1 MAWPRQIC
9 RVWGSWALCPLGGCW
24 LIDEFQKQHGFWD
37 PVLGRDIGQKQR
49 DPGPR
54 RHLSNPKT
62 QAWRGQRRGD
72 SGWTQRPSCLTV
84 APRQDGGAYGQESW
98 LVWGCRG
105 LGAPPSRFV
114 TLLISG
120 RSFATPKAPSP
131 GCPRQGAPPPFPQ
144 VPGSGHWCPAQRPWG
159 APSPPTLFFRGPE
172 WELFRGPGTGGDGP
186 QVPAGG
192 GRMDPALPAAASHSR
207 CALSPPPLPSSQ
219 SQVQRRQCLIC
230 IPQVWGSSPR
240 HFPPPEPPSP
250 PISTLRSVLVWG
262 AAPVLCGSALPPLP
276 NTQLHGNLSKENLS
290 PFNCVSQSQ
299 LQSTIHCVC

>member
-1 MAWPRQIC
+1 MARPRQIC

-37 PVLGRDIGQKQR
+37 PVLGRDIRQKQR

-131 GCPRQGAPPPFPQ
+131 AVPDREPLLPFHRFRALGTGVPHTDPGVPPHLPPSSSEDQSGNCSGAQGQGAMAPRFPLAEGGWTQRCRQPPPT
-144 VPGSGHWCPAQRPWG
+144 HAARCP
-159 APSPPTLFFRGPE
+159 
-172 WELFRGPGTGGDGP
+172 
-186 QVPAGG
+186 
-192 GRMDPALPAAASHSR
+192 LPHCPAASHR
-207 CALSPPPLPSSQ
+207 CSD
-219 SQVQRRQCLIC
+219 V
-230 IPQVWGSSPR
+230 
-240 HFPPPEPPSP
+240 
-250 PISTLRSVLVWG
+250 SV
-262 AAPVLCGSALPPLP
+262 
-276 NTQLHGNLSKENLS
+276 
-290 PFNCVSQSQ
+290 
-299 LQSTIHCVC
+299 